1 LEREQMTEPD
11 EGADRS
17 QGSGEPGAGTTV
29 GRVRPQP
36 MASRRR
42 RDRISGAAIGALVSG
57 ILGMTGCPIFMS
69 IVAITLGRIEIDAIE
84 HGSSPRPGRG
94 LAFFGLVLGILGLVF
109 WGIAG
114 LALLIWY
121 IIEQAGRAI

>member
-1 LEREQMTEPD
+1 MTEPE
-11 EGADRS
+11 EGADRPP
-17 QGSGEPGAGTTV
+17 GSGETGGSTTL

-36 MASRRR
+36 TPGRRR
-42 RDRISGAAIGALVSG
+42 RDKISGAAIGALVSG

-84 HGSSPRPGRG
+84 HGSSPRPGKG
-94 LAFFGLVLGILGLVF
+94 LAFVGLVLGILGLVF

-114 LALLIWY
+114 LTLLIWY
-121 IIEQAGRAI
+121 IIEQAGKAI